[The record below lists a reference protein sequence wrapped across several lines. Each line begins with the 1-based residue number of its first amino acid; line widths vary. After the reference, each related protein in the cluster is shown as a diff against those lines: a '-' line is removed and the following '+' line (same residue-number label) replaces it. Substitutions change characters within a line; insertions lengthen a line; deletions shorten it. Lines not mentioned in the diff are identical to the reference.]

1 MSESGTCTSIIN
13 LRYPDGSEG
22 SATNPTKFKNQ
33 DYAQLKDYCAGR
45 KRLFIDSAFP
55 PDNRSLGDLP
65 SLASWQEDDVK
76 WLRPAD
82 ILKMQNNDSE
92 PSFCL
97 KGASR
102 FDFGQGS
109 VGNCWFLAAIDSL
122 TFRKEL
128 MAQVMP
134 MDQSF
139 KDYDGIFHFR
149 FWRFG
154 KWVDVVIDDYLPT
167 YNKRLLSVYSKCG
180 NEFWV
185 PLLEKA
191 FAKVCGSY
199 ADMNA
204 GLPVDACK
212 DFSGG
217 VTMTYDLGRSHY
229 ANDDLWLA
237 LTRASGCRSMICC
250 GTASE
255 EGRNVNTISQ
265 TGLVDGHAYSVT
277 KVTEVEHYG
286 SKVRL
291 VRLMNPWGKQEWK
304 GKWSDNSDLW
314 KRVSPEDREKCLNLE
329 NGEFWMELGDFCHYF
344 SMVSACCENPNF
356 IDGDYKCQWKCMTYD
371 GKWVA
376 GRSAGGSPNDR
387 TFYTNPQFRI
397 QVKIIDKTEP
407 GDKNMLLSLMQ
418 KPEGEH
424 RLKKRFHPIG
434 VVVYKVP
441 AGTPQ
446 GRLRSS
452 FFKRNSPIRDRLS
465 YSHERDVIVQYSVE
479 PGEYVVVPSTIKPYM
494 ATDFVLTVY
503 TKAETTIS
511 HYDGD
516 DDDHHD
522 HDHDDEEETLVL
534 PEIPTKP
541 EEEDT
546 DKDSGSDIFNRYADQ
561 SGELTSIR
569 LQRLLNDN
577 FPHGTRYGFGLDT
590 CRSFIATVDF
600 DHRLTMTT
608 KEFSV
613 FWKKMNEY
621 KDLFR
626 SHDVNRN
633 GSLSESEL
641 EKAIDA
647 AAKNVSSSMVRTVNF
662 RYSSSSS
669 TSLEDFIT
677 IMFRL
682 DKMSGI
688 FKEKSSEDGMISL
701 NWDEWFTNSMY
712 N

>member
-13 LRYPDGSEG
+13 LRYQDGSEG
-22 SATNPTKFKNQ
+22 SATNPAKFKNQ

-65 SLASWQEDDVK
+65 SLTSWQEDDVK

-82 ILKMQNNDSE
+82 ILKLQNNSSE
-92 PSFCL
+92 PIFCL

-109 VGNCWFLAAIDSL
+109 VGNCWFLAAIGSL

-128 MAQVMP
+128 IAQVMP

-139 KDYDGIFHFR
+139 KDYAGIFHFR

-167 YNKRLLSVYSKCG
+167 YNKRLLSVYSKSG

-204 GLPVDACK
+204 GLPADACK

-217 VTMTYDLGRSHY
+217 VNMTYDLGEFRY
-229 ANDDLWLA
+229 ANEDLWLA
-237 LTRASGCRSMICC
+237 LTRAAGCRSMICC

-277 KVTEVEHYG
+277 KVAEVEHYG

-314 KRVSPEDREKCLNLE
+314 NRVSPADREKCLNLN
-329 NGEFWMELGDFCHYF
+329 NGEFWMALDDFCYYF
-344 SMVSACCENPNF
+344 NMVSACCENPNF
-356 IDGDYKCQWKCMTYD
+356 IDGDYKCQWKCMIYD

-376 GRSAGGSPNDR
+376 GRSAGGSLNNS

-434 VVVYKVP
+434 
-441 AGTPQ
+441 
-446 GRLRSS
+446 
-452 FFKRNSPIRDRLS
+452 
-465 YSHERDVIVQYSVE
+465 
-479 PGEYVVVPSTIKPYM
+479 
-494 ATDFVLTVY
+494 LTVF
-503 TKAETTIS
+503 KVRFLNFCI
-511 HYDGD
+511 
-516 DDDHHD
+516 HH
-522 HDHDDEEETLVL
+522 V
-534 PEIPTKP
+534 
-541 EEEDT
+541 
-546 DKDSGSDIFNRYADQ
+546 
-561 SGELTSIR
+561 
-569 LQRLLNDN
+569 
-577 FPHGTRYGFGLDT
+577 
-590 CRSFIATVDF
+590 
-600 DHRLTMTT
+600 
-608 KEFSV
+608 
-613 FWKKMNEY
+613 
-621 KDLFR
+621 
-626 SHDVNRN
+626 
-633 GSLSESEL
+633 
-641 EKAIDA
+641 
-647 AAKNVSSSMVRTVNF
+647 
-662 RYSSSSS
+662 
-669 TSLEDFIT
+669 
-677 IMFRL
+677 
-682 DKMSGI
+682 
-688 FKEKSSEDGMISL
+688 
-701 NWDEWFTNSMY
+701 
-712 N
+712 